1 MSQLYRFCI
10 SLNHHHLS
18 FPSSLFSALLPFS
31 IAFSAGPLQNWYLHS
46 PDDYNRDYSFLFQ
59 FLASR
64 KLFEQINRARI
75 LDRVTG
81 MRGREGG
88 SNSIWTHFHAFNVC
102 YWKSYAPWF
111 NRSWLCFTA
120 KLKSFEDTKIAR
132 DENGRC
138 FFFSSYF
145 SRLFLC
151 FFLFVIVES
160 FQISRISDRLINF
173 AAKQIWKRI
182 ATRAIKFVFFEPKV
196 KETKGEDWFSDFY
209 HSV

>member
-10 SLNHHHLS
+10 SLNHHHHLS

-102 YWKSYAPWF
+102 YWKSYARDLTVLDCVSPP
-111 NRSWLCFTA
+111 SW
-120 KLKSFEDTKIAR
+120 KVSKILKSRGMKME
-132 DENGRC
+132 GV
-138 FFFSSYF
+138 FF
-145 SRLFLC
+145 
-151 FFLFVIVES
+151 FFLFLEIIP
-160 FQISRISDRLINF
+160 FF
-173 AAKQIWKRI
+173 KRY
-182 ATRAIKFVFFEPKV
+182 
-196 KETKGEDWFSDFY
+196 SLL
-209 HSV
+209 

>member
-10 SLNHHHLS
+10 SLNHHHHLS

-81 MRGREGG
+81 MRGGG
-88 SNSIWTHFHAFNVC
+88 RVVPIQSERIFMHSTCVIEKVMPRDLTVLDC
-102 YWKSYAPWF
+102 VSPPSWKVS
-111 NRSWLCFTA
+111 
-120 KLKSFEDTKIAR
+120 KILKSRGMKME
-132 DENGRC
+132 GV
-138 FFFSSYF
+138 FFF
-145 SRLFLC
+145 LL
-151 FFLFVIVES
+151 
-160 FQISRISDRLINF
+160 ISRDYSF
-173 AAKQIWKRI
+173 A
-182 ATRAIKFVFFEPKV
+182 FFY
-196 KETKGEDWFSDFY
+196 SL
-209 HSV
+209 S

>member
-1 MSQLYRFCI
+1 MRAYLFKTLMSMSQLYRFCI
-10 SLNHHHLS
+10 SLNHHHHLS

-81 MRGREGG
+81 MREGRGGG

-120 KLKSFEDTKIAR
+120 KLKSFEDTKIVR

-138 FFFSSYF
+138 F
-145 SRLFLC
+145 LFL
-151 FFLFVIVES
+151 L
-160 FQISRISDRLINF
+160 ISRDYS
-173 AAKQIWKRI
+173 
-182 ATRAIKFVFFEPKV
+182 FF
-196 KETKGEDWFSDFY
+196 
-209 HSV
+209 